1 MTTEKDDTFLPARKV
16 WERYGVS
23 DMSLFR
29 WERDERMNFP
39 KPIRIGRYKYW
50 KLSDLE
56 QWERSL
62 PRGVASKTEEA
73 A

>member
-1 MTTEKDDTFLPARKV
+1 
-16 WERYGVS
+16 
-23 DMSLFR
+23 
-29 WERDERMNFP
+29 MNFP